1 MVAIPIFNCKCTDL
15 FILAFSLTA
24 FKTIT
29 DSIDFYPAECENTP
43 MTLRCPSGSSIHIN
57 DVLYGRMDRVTC
69 PHQSIHN
76 INCKLAT
83 GTVTIHAYLCRVS
96 SFRIDDKQN

>member
-29 DSIDFYPAECENTP
+29 DSIDHATKQSSPYPAYSSGTP
-43 MTLRCPSGSSIHIN
+43 TDDPVR
-57 DVLYGRMDRVTC
+57 
-69 PHQSIHN
+69 HQTDSAI
-76 INCKLAT
+76 
-83 GTVTIHAYLCRVS
+83 
-96 SFRIDDKQN
+96 